1 VWVTER
7 RGVYMMKQA
16 YDLQTVH
23 NTI

>member
-1 VWVTER
+1 
-7 RGVYMMKQA
+7 MMKQA